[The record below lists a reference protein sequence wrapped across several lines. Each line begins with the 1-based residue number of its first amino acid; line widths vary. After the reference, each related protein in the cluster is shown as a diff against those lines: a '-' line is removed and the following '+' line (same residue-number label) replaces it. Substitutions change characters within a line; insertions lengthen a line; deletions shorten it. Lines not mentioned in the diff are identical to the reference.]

1 MITTQHVQN
10 FLDARRNAFANPE
23 VFQNARRV
31 LLKGEQAEVLPLFE
45 SRLQSDDEEERCA
58 VLSGLAVLYRSE
70 AIETLVRW
78 ITDPSPTVRWIVCG
92 CLHDFGDL
100 RALPALLERLKQDEE
115 CQVRGEAASAL
126 GRIGATD
133 TLPDLHHSFLT
144 DLEFDQ
150 LGHSTSSQANNAISA
165 VIQKWVTRQIAGRPA
180 KEFHESTHT
189 GQLTGKVTAEAI
201 PFDPDGRI
209 NHTPRYAHLPFS
221 ALGFGCSSKLSLQ
234 TTLIAPFEIEVEYVD
249 PTCTLQR
256 ILIYNP
262 IPDCPDAD
270 WAIHTIIDVS
280 ALNPSRP

>member
-1 MITTQHVQN
+1 MITAQQVQN

-31 LLKGEQAEVLPLFE
+31 LLQGEQAEVLPHFE
-45 SRLQSDDEEERCA
+45 SRLQSEDEEERCL

-70 AIETLVRW
+70 ASDTLIRW

-100 RALPALLERLKQDEE
+100 RAVPALLERLKQDEE

-126 GRIGATD
+126 GSIGATD
-133 TLPDLHHSFLT
+133 TLPDLHHALLT

-150 LGHSTSSQANNAISA
+150 LGHSASSQANNAIST
-165 VIQKWVTRQIAGRPA
+165 VIQQWVTRNIAGSTA
-180 KEFHESTHT
+180 KVFQESTRT
-189 GQLTGKVTAEAI
+189 GQLTAKVTAEAI
-201 PFDPDGRI
+201 LFDPEGRI
-209 NHTPRYAHLPFS
+209 NHTPRYAHLQFS
-221 ALGFGCSSKLSLQ
+221 ALGFRCSSKLSLQ

-249 PTCTLQR
+249 PACTLHR

-270 WAIHTIIDVS
+270 WAIHTIIDV
-280 ALNPSRP
+280 